1 MEITS
6 FALGMLTMIAVMVII
21 AVVVGLVGV
30 YRLSGQLRSTIN
42 ELQSINENTHR
53 RIDDE
58 VNKIKVQM
66 DQNMMVCDQQFKN
79 FEDHVRDI
87 SREKDQHISNLNS
100 YVDSRIDKL
109 INNLG
114 K

>member
-1 MEITS
+1 
-6 FALGMLTMIAVMVII
+6 MLTMIAIMIVIS
-21 AVVVGLVGV
+21 VVVGLVGV
-30 YRLSGQLRSTIN
+30 YRLNGSLKSTIN

-58 VNKIKVQM
+58 VNKIRLQI
-66 DQNMMVCDQQFKN
+66 DQNMSICDQQFKN

-87 SREKDQHISNLNS
+87 SRDKDQQIKDLMS
-100 YVDSRIDKL
+100 YTDSRFDKL
-109 INNLG
+109 INNLN

>member
-42 ELQSINENTHR
+42 ELQSSSENAHR

-58 VNKIKVQM
+58 VNKIERHISE
-66 DQNMMVCDQQFKN
+66 NMMVCDQQFKH
-79 FEDHVRDI
+79 FEDYVRGI
-87 SREKDQHISNLNS
+87 SKDKDDQISNLTS

-109 INNLG
+109 MNSLN